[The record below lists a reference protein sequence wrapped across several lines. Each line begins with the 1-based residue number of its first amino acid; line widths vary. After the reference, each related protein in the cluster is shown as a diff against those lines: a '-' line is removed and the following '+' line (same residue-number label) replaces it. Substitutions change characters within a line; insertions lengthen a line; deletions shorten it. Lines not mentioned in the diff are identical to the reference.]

1 MSETTNRVQEIKNQ
15 SIWKAKNEKR
25 TCGVEFRSADI
36 AVLELSV
43 RSYNCLK
50 RAGCTTIGDVLRK
63 IGEDEGEG
71 LRRIRNLGKR
81 SEVEIIER
89 IKAYHADCLR
99 ALENGTV
106 PGVTARN
113 SANTGSDETAAFG
126 APGAAR
132 RSVLVKPPRK
142 VWNHSIEEFH
152 LSGLAL
158 AELHD
163 CGITYIRDLYTVRC
177 AREPGWYAVRELF
190 EKI

>member
-1 MSETTNRVQEIKNQ
+1 M
-15 SIWKAKNEKR
+15 
-25 TCGVEFRSADI
+25 
-36 AVLELSV
+36 
-43 RSYNCLK
+43 
-50 RAGCTTIGDVLRK
+50 
-63 IGEDEGEG
+63 
-71 LRRIRNLGKR
+71 
-81 SEVEIIER
+81 EIIER

-99 ALENGTV
+99 ALENGTAQG
-106 PGVTARN
+106 GVSGN
-113 SANTGSDETAAFG
+113 YGSSGTGGSGG
-126 APGAAR
+126 AGSPEAAR